1 MNGDKVGDLELIREK
16 SQKYLYGAS
25 FGGAI
30 IKNKLFFFVNG
41 EYEDNVTAG
50 PKSRAR
56 LSDSDDW
63 GSNTANVN
71 RPTVGKM
78 DEIRNYFIDKYDYD
92 PGRYQG
98 YSIKTPAY
106 KIMARLDWNI
116 NDNNKL
122 NFRLHVPI
130 QKIIVAQ
137 LLLFLLSMQQIS
149 MMVEQQL
156 PKDLGM

>member
-1 MNGDKVGDLELIREK
+1 M
-16 SQKYLYGAS
+16 
-25 FGGAI
+25 
-30 IKNKLFFFVNG
+30 FFFVNG

-98 YSIKTPAY
+98 ILSKLRPIKLWHVWTG
-106 KIMARLDWNI
+106 ILMIII
-116 NDNNKL
+116 N
-122 NFRLHVPI
+122 
-130 QKIIVAQ
+130 
-137 LLLFLLSMQQIS
+137 
-149 MMVEQQL
+149 
-156 PKDLGM
+156 

>member
-1 MNGDKVGDLELIREK
+1 M
-16 SQKYLYGAS
+16 
-25 FGGAI
+25 
-30 IKNKLFFFVNG
+30 FFFVNG

-122 NFRLHVPI
+122 NFRFTRAH
-130 QKIIVAQ
+130 
-137 LLLFLLSMQQIS
+137 S
-149 MMVEQQL
+149 
-156 PKDLGM
+156 KDNSGPTSSVSPFYATDIYDGGAAASKVLVM